1 VRPPQYGPAGSANER
16 TYDPSAFASEVSSP
30 RRTLQIAA
38 EASTFPVSAGSR
50 PPESGKLARMRKQL
64 AKHRVAMAVQP
75 GAPIFELSVPCE
87 VFGVDRRDIHDPW
100 YRFQVCPT
108 TPAARVAGGFIAD
121 QPGTMRDLAM
131 ADTVIIIGSE
141 NIHTEPP
148 THLVDAIRAAH
159 RRHRR
164 IVGICSGAFVLAHA
178 GLLDHRRATTHWM
191 HIDDFTARFPTVD
204 LDPTV
209 LYVQDEN
216 IFTSA
221 GTAAAIDLSLELV
234 RQDLGGAAA
243 NEVARRMV
251 IPPHGDGGQAQYLR
265 WPMPTHPD
273 QDLADALQWAQT
285 HLDRGVTVDDL
296 TRRAHL
302 SRRTLI
308 RRFRDTIGISPQQW
322 LLRQRLLLAQ
332 DLLET
337 TTIPVDRVAEQ
348 SGMGTAANLRHHFNT
363 HLGVSPHSFRRTF
376 TQPAP
381 SPPKAQIPK
390 TGAAQGAS
398 AGLLP

>member
-1 VRPPQYGPAGSANER
+1 
-16 TYDPSAFASEVSSP
+16 
-30 RRTLQIAA
+30 
-38 EASTFPVSAGSR
+38 
-50 PPESGKLARMRKQL
+50 MRKQL

-87 VFGVDRRDIHDPW
+87 VFGIARTDIHDPW
-100 YRFQVCPT
+100 YEFQVCPT
-108 TPAARVAGGFIAD
+108 TPAAKVASGFIAD
-121 QPGTMRDLAM
+121 QPGTMLDLAA

-148 THLVDAIRAAH
+148 PQLIDALRAAH
-159 RRHRR
+159 RRERR
-164 IVGICSGAFVLAHA
+164 IVGICSGAFVLARA

-191 HIDDFTARFPTVD
+191 HIDDFTTRFPTVV
-204 LDPTV
+204 LDPSV
-209 LYVQDEN
+209 LYVEDRG

-234 RQDLGGAAA
+234 RQDFGAAAA

-251 IPPHGDGGQAQYLR
+251 IPPHRDGGQAQYVR
-265 WPMPTHPD
+265 WPMPAYPD

-285 HLDRGVTVDDL
+285 HLDCGVTVDDL

-308 RRFRDTIGISPQQW
+308 RRFHDTMGMSPQQW

-337 TTIPVDRVAEQ
+337 TSIPVDRVAER
-348 SGMGTAANLRHHFNT
+348 SGMGTAANLRHHFNAYF
-363 HLGVSPHSFRRTF
+363 GVSPLTFRRTF
-376 TQPAP
+376 THPTP
-381 SPPKAQIPK
+381 SPQEA
-390 TGAAQGAS
+390 
-398 AGLLP
+398 

>member
-1 VRPPQYGPAGSANER
+1 
-16 TYDPSAFASEVSSP
+16 
-30 RRTLQIAA
+30 
-38 EASTFPVSAGSR
+38 
-50 PPESGKLARMRKQL
+50 MRKQL

-87 VFGVDRRDIHDPW
+87 VFGVDRPDIHDPW
-100 YRFQVCPT
+100 YDFQVCPT
-108 TPAARVAGGFIAD
+108 TPAAKVASGFIAD
-121 QPGTMRDLAM
+121 QPGTLRDLAT

-141 NIHTEPP
+141 SIDTEPP
-148 THLVDAIRAAH
+148 PQLIDAVHTAY

-191 HIDDFTARFPTVD
+191 HIDDFTARFPTVA
-204 LDPTV
+204 LDPSV
-209 LYVQDEN
+209 LYVEDRG

-234 RQDLGGAAA
+234 RQDFGPAAA

-251 IPPHGDGGQAQYLR
+251 IPPHRDGGQAQYLR
-265 WPMPTHPD
+265 WPMPAHPD
-273 QDLADALQWAQT
+273 QDLAEAVQWAQT

-308 RRFRDTIGISPQQW
+308 RRFHDTMGMSPQQW
-322 LLRQRLLLAQ
+322 LLRQRLLRAQ

-337 TTIPVDRVAEQ
+337 TSIPVDRIAEQ
-348 SGMGTAANLRHHFNT
+348 SGMGSAANLRHHFNA
-363 HLGVSPHSFRRTF
+363 HLGVSPLTFRRTF
-376 TQPAP
+376 HNPGPSQPAV
-381 SPPKAQIPK
+381 
-390 TGAAQGAS
+390 
-398 AGLLP
+398 